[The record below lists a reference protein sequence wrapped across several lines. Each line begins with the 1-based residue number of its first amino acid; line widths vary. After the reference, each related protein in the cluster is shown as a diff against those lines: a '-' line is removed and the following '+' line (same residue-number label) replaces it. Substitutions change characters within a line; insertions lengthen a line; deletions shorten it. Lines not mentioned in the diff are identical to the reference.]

1 MNIQYKP
8 KFFLLQKIVI
18 WFFAFIQDILHWKNG
33 KLEVVKDSMIVVYD
47 FFELGLD
54 KYMSILI
61 KQNMNENEL
70 ELRNIRLLDNLISIF
85 FEQISK
91 NILDWTI

>member
-1 MNIQYKP
+1 
-8 KFFLLQKIVI
+8 
-18 WFFAFIQDILHWKNG
+18 
-33 KLEVVKDSMIVVYD
+33 MIVVYD

-61 KQNMNENEL
+61 KQNMIENEL

-85 FEQISK
+85 
-91 NILDWTI
+91 